1 MHSTSHLAMLWH
13 HTSPQTSDETPMTQ
27 GRLLAVS
34 LAAATLCLL
43 FPSRATAEVL
53 YDNISGASGAV
64 SGGSAR
70 IASTN
75 APLANS
81 FSTGGQSTLLT
92 DVGLLVLALNPS
104 SGGSFSVSLLSDNS
118 TSPGVTLTTIATVD
132 DSLLA
137 ATLGTFD
144 YQLPTPYPLAAN
156 TRYWIEL
163 DSPSTTSE
171 WSFTATNVGI
181 GVDNEY
187 VYYAGQVFAN
197 SAFTPYQMTVT
208 TVVPEPTT
216 LGLCA
221 LGLLV
226 TAAVGRVRARLLTSS
241 PRK

>member
-1 MHSTSHLAMLWH
+1 MYSTSHLAMLWH
-13 HTSPQTSDETPMTQ
+13 HDAPQTSDQAPLTQ
-27 GRLLAVS
+27 GRLLGIILV
-34 LAAATLCLL
+34 AATLCLL
-43 FPSRATAEVL
+43 FPGRATAGVV
-53 YDNISGASGAV
+53 YDNISGATSAV

-92 DVGLLVLALNPS
+92 DVGLLLLALNPS

-118 TSPGVTLTTIATVD
+118 TSPGTTLTTIATVD
-132 DSLLA
+132 DSALS
-137 ATLGTFD
+137 ATLGTFS
-144 YQLPTPYPLAAN
+144 YQLLTPYPLAAN

-163 DSPSTTSE
+163 DGPSTTSE

-187 VYYAGQVFAN
+187 VYYAGQVSAN
-197 SAFTPYQMTVT
+197 SVFTPYQMTVT

-221 LGLLV
+221 LGLFAI
-226 TAAVGRVRARLLTSS
+226 AAVGRVRARL
-241 PRK
+241 

>member
-13 HTSPQTSDETPMTQ
+13 HNSPQTSDQAPLTQ
-27 GRLLAVS
+27 GRPLAVI
-34 LAAATLCLL
+34 LAAATLCFL
-43 FPSRATAEVL
+43 FAGRATAGVV
-53 YDNISGASGAV
+53 YDNISGATGAV

-92 DVGLLVLALNPS
+92 DVGLLLLALNPS

-118 TSPGVTLTTIATVD
+118 TSPGTTLTTIATVD
-132 DSLLA
+132 DSALS
-137 ATLGTFD
+137 ATLGTFS

-163 DSPSTTSE
+163 DGSSTTSE

-181 GVDNEY
+181 GVGNEY
-187 VYYAGQVFAN
+187 VYYAGQVSAN
-197 SAFTPYQMTVT
+197 SVFTPYQMTVT

-221 LGLLV
+221 LGLFAI
-226 TAAVGRVRARLLTSS
+226 AAVGRVRARL
-241 PRK
+241 

>member
-1 MHSTSHLAMLWH
+1 MHSTSHLAMLRH
-13 HTSPQTSDETPMTQ
+13 HNSPQTSDQAPMTQ
-27 GRLLAVS
+27 GRLLGIILVT
-34 LAAATLCLL
+34 ATLCLL
-43 FPSRATAEVL
+43 FPGRATAGVA
-53 YDNISGASGAV
+53 YDNISGATGAV

-118 TSPGVTLTTIATVD
+118 TSPGPTLTTITTVD
-132 DSLLA
+132 DSALA
-137 ATLGTFD
+137 VTLGTFS

-163 DSPSTTSE
+163 DSPSTTSQ

-181 GVDNEY
+181 GVDFEY

-216 LGLCA
+216 VGLCA

-226 TAAVGRVRARLLTSS
+226 IAAVRSVRFRL
-241 PRK
+241 

>member
-1 MHSTSHLAMLWH
+1 MTISNLLVLSSSRQ
-13 HTSPQTSDETPMTQ
+13 SPQSLAHVSLTQ
-27 GRLLAVS
+27 GRLLAVI
-34 LAAATLCLL
+34 LMAATVFLC
-43 FPSRATAEVL
+43 FAGHARAGVV
-53 YDNISGASGAV
+53 YDNISGATGAV
-64 SGGSAR
+64 SGGSAG
-70 IASTN
+70 IATTN

-81 FSTGGQSTLLT
+81 FSTGGQSSLLT

-118 TSPGVTLTTIATVD
+118 TSPGVTLTAIATID

-137 ATLGTFD
+137 TTLGTFN

-163 DSPSTTSE
+163 NSASSTSE

-181 GVDNEY
+181 GVENEY
-187 VYYAGQVFAN
+187 VYYAGQVSAN

-208 TVVPEPTT
+208 TVVPEPATI
-216 LGLCA
+216 GLCA

-226 TAAVGRVRARLLTSS
+226 IAAVRSVRARL
-241 PRK
+241 

>member
-1 MHSTSHLAMLWH
+1 M
-13 HTSPQTSDETPMTQ
+13 
-27 GRLLAVS
+27 
-34 LAAATLCLL
+34 
-43 FPSRATAEVL
+43 
-53 YDNISGASGAV
+53 
-64 SGGSAR
+64 SGGSAG
-70 IASTN
+70 IATTN

-81 FSTGGQSTLLT
+81 FSTGGQSSLLT

-118 TSPGVTLTTIATVD
+118 TSPGVTLTAIATVD

-137 ATLGTFD
+137 TTLGTFN
-144 YQLPTPYPLAAN
+144 YQLSTPYPLAAN

-163 DSPSTTSE
+163 DSPSSTSE

-216 LGLCA
+216 IGLCA

-226 TAAVGRVRARLLTSS
+226 IAAARRIRVRL
-241 PRK
+241 

>member
-1 MHSTSHLAMLWH
+1 MQRNSHLARIWQH
-13 HTSPQTSDETPMTQ
+13 KSPQTSDQVPLIQ
-27 GRLLAVS
+27 GRVLAVI
-34 LAAATLCLL
+34 LAAATLCLSC
-43 FPSRATAEVL
+43 PGPATAGVV

-81 FSTGGQSTLLT
+81 FFTGGQSTLLT
-92 DVGLLVLALNPS
+92 DVGLLLRALNPA

-118 TSPGVTLTTIATVD
+118 TSPGVTLTTIATVN
-132 DSLLA
+132 DSLLV
-137 ATLGTFD
+137 ATLGTFN
-144 YQLPTPYPLAAN
+144 YQLSTPYPLAAH

-163 DSPSTTSE
+163 DSPSSTSE

-197 SAFTPYQMTVT
+197 SAFTPYQMTLT

-216 LGLCA
+216 IGLCA
-221 LGLLV
+221 LGWLV
-226 TAAVGRVRARLLTSS
+226 LAAARSVRARL
-241 PRK
+241 

>member
-1 MHSTSHLAMLWH
+1 
-13 HTSPQTSDETPMTQ
+13 MTQ
-27 GRLLAVS
+27 GRLLAVI
-34 LAAATLCLL
+34 LTAATVYLC
-43 FPSRATAEVL
+43 FAGHARAGVV
-53 YDNISGASGAV
+53 YDNISGATGAV
-64 SGGSAR
+64 SGGSAG
-70 IASTN
+70 IATTN

-81 FSTGGQSTLLT
+81 FSTGGQSSLLT

-118 TSPGVTLTTIATVD
+118 TSPGVTLTAIATVD

-137 ATLGTFD
+137 TTLGTFN
-144 YQLPTPYPLAAN
+144 YQLSTPYPLAAN

-163 DSPSTTSE
+163 DSPSSTSE

-216 LGLCA
+216 IGLCA

-226 TAAVGRVRARLLTSS
+226 IAAARSVRAIL
-241 PRK
+241 

>member
-1 MHSTSHLAMLWH
+1 MQSTSHLARIWQH
-13 HTSPQTSDETPMTQ
+13 KSPQTSAQVPLIQ
-27 GRLLAVS
+27 GRLLAVI
-34 LAAATLCLL
+34 LAAATLCLSC
-43 FPSRATAEVL
+43 PGPATAGVV

-64 SGGSAR
+64 SGGSAG
-70 IASTN
+70 IATTN

-92 DVGLLVLALNPS
+92 DVGLLLRALNPA

-118 TSPGVTLTTIATVD
+118 TSPGVTLTTIATVN

-137 ATLGTFD
+137 ATLGTFS
-144 YQLPTPYPLAAN
+144 YQLPTPYPLAAH

-163 DSPSTTSE
+163 DSPSSTSE

-216 LGLCA
+216 IGLCA

-226 TAAVGRVRARLLTSS
+226 IAAARRVRARL
-241 PRK
+241 

>member
-1 MHSTSHLAMLWH
+1 
-13 HTSPQTSDETPMTQ
+13 MTQ
-27 GRLLAVS
+27 GRLLGIMLV
-34 LAAATLCLL
+34 AATLCLL
-43 FPSRATAEVL
+43 FPGRATAGVD
-53 YDNISGASGAV
+53 YDNISGATSAV

-92 DVGLLVLALNPS
+92 DVGLLLLALNPS

-118 TSPGVTLTTIATVD
+118 TSPGTTLTTIATVD
-132 DSLLA
+132 DSALS
-137 ATLGTFD
+137 ATLGTFS
-144 YQLPTPYPLAAN
+144 YQLLTPYPLAAN

-163 DSPSTTSE
+163 DGPSATSE

-187 VYYAGQVFAN
+187 VYYAGQVSAN
-197 SAFTPYQMTVT
+197 SVFTPYQMTVT

-216 LGLCA
+216 VGLCA

-226 TAAVGRVRARLLTSS
+226 IAAVRSVRVRL
-241 PRK
+241 